1 MMISKAF
8 ITRDAADIGAA
19 AAAHAAANG
28 FARKQAAFVTKRA
41 VPAVLAHLSG
51 KRRVYPP
58 SMMTRWVVEVWR
70 QVTCDFPSEG
80 DDWLA
85 QLLGVAAIIE
95 CAVNLCYC
103 YLGARP
109 PT

>member
-1 MMISKAF
+1 MQAAPPQQDGGRLVGISKAF

-51 KRRVYPP
+51 KRRV
-58 SMMTRWVVEVWR
+58 
-70 QVTCDFPSEG
+70 
-80 DDWLA
+80 
-85 QLLGVAAIIE
+85 
-95 CAVNLCYC
+95 
-103 YLGARP
+103 
-109 PT
+109 